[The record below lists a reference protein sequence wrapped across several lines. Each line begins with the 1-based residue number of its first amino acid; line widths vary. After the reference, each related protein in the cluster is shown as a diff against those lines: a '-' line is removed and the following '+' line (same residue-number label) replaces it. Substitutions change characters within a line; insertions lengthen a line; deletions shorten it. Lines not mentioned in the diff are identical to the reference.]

1 MSHLERL
8 IKQTVPIT
16 DEYLKASLGIWYVS
30 SLIGNQMH
38 NSFKKFDITPQQYNV
53 LRILRGQYPKSI
65 NINSIRERMLDKESD
80 VSRLILRLYKSALV
94 SKETM
99 IEDKRNTLVSISEKG
114 LALLEAID
122 NTDINKNMLLKKL
135 SLSDIKEMN
144 KVIDK
149 LLSYY

>member
-30 SLIGNQMH
+30 SLISNHMH
-38 NSFKKFDITPQQYNV
+38 NSFKKFEITPQQYNV
-53 LRILRGQYPKSI
+53 LRILRGQYPKAI

-94 SKETM
+94 SKEPM

-122 NTDINKNMLLKKL
+122 KTDINKNMLLKKL
-135 SLSDIKEMN
+135 SLSDVKDLN
-144 KVIDK
+144 KIIDR
-149 LLSYY
+149 LLAQY